1 MGLKQKEDNFLRGG
15 LLHETLVRSWLSQ
28 LTLVRQ
34 REIELFSFLQ
44 VKIVE
49 TVPAQKEHQQEENR
63 LVETMRG

>member
-15 LLHETLVRSWLSQ
+15 LLNETLARSWLSQ